1 MKKFEYKSFTFAYME
16 NVNAEEKLNVGLA
29 VNGKY
34 IGFLLRLEGILGD

>member
-1 MKKFEYKSFTFAYME
+1 M

-34 IGFLLRLEGILGD
+34 IGFLLRLEGILGISQTVYGISV